1 MDIRATGVLVVHSA
15 PRALCSHIEWAVNT
29 AVGEP
34 LKYRWRDLDSSMD
47 LVRVEVYL
55 VSPAAGFAAAL
66 ASSLT
71 GWREIRFE
79 ITEDP
84 GQHSMGARYSY
95 TPSLGIFAAAI
106 DAGGS
111 TVLTEARIASIVTD
125 AGSDVAA
132 IRTSFDRALGGPWDR
147 ELEPYRAVLFD
158 DSIRL
163 LHRVG

>member
-34 LKYRWRDLDSSMD
+34 LKYRWRELDPSTD
-47 LVRVEVYL
+47 LVRVEVF
-55 VSPAAGFAAAL
+55 VDDAPSGFATSL
-66 ASSLT
+66 TSTLT
-71 GWREIRFE
+71 GWSNIRFE

-84 GQHSMGARYSY
+84 GQHSMGARCSY

-106 DAGGS
+106 DASGS
-111 TVLTEARIASIVTD
+111 TVLTDARISSILTD
-125 AGSDVAA
+125 AGSDVSA
-132 IRTSFDRALGGPWDR
+132 IRTSFDDALGGPWDR
-147 ELEPYRAVLFD
+147 ELEPYRAVVFD